1 MWRFSIVKKNIKIL
15 ILENEVSFRGRLKG
29 LCSDMGKTWA
39 VNDMESALELIRR
52 HSFQLLLLDWHL
64 IQADFSA
71 FWSTID
77 NFQPNSCR
85 IALFTSPQ
93 LNDVIAAMKSEMSDV
108 LWAYQNSAVLKVKI
122 KDALSQEKPSTIVHS
137 YVSQWVD
144 SLTDRAVTRKT
155 SLSKARKEFS
165 KTFLSQILSQ
175 NKMRHSQLADAM
187 HITARTLHRHLSE

>member
-1 MWRFSIVKKNIKIL
+1 
-15 ILENEVSFRGRLKG
+15 
-29 LCSDMGKTWA
+29 
-39 VNDMESALELIRR
+39 MESALELIRR

-64 IQADFSA
+64 IQADFSD

-77 NFQPNSCR
+77 NFQSNSCR

-122 KDALSQEKPSTIVHS
+122 KDALFQEKPSTIVHS